1 MAAWCELCMGV
12 MNPCPLGSE
21 KAPLSYG
28 VEVVGGGETASRAQ
42 SGKWSCFSWSVSGKE
57 THIPAQIPRELG
69 DVVQEGGKPCS
80 LLFPM
85 MDTSTLSRR
94 EQSLIVLF
102 HPHSTLGGLL
112 GLFIFPSHLRNR
124 RLWEGKYLVYRYI
137 ESVAESSLR
146 YLPQS
151 SVEPMS
157 LGSATQHLLLDYCHN
172 PLIIFRLLKIASGD
186 LTVWVTPFPEIQ
198 GWACDPR
205 WPIRVFHA
213 LHLSYWF
220 RHRHMTQTGRVRFF
234 SGIFAKT
241 LKK

>member
-28 VEVVGGGETASRAQ
+28 VEVVGGGETASRTQ
-42 SGKWSCFSWSVSGKE
+42 RSGKWSCFSWSVSGKE

-157 LGSATQHLLLDYCHN
+157 LGSATQHLLLDYCHKPTYN
-172 PLIIFRLLKIASGD
+172 FSTAQDCFRWPYALGD
-186 LTVWVTPFPEIQ
+186 SIPW
-198 GWACDPR
+198 DPR
-205 WPIRVFHA
+205 LSMWPKMANQSISCPAPQLLV
-213 LHLSYWF
+213 
-220 RHRHMTQTGRVRFF
+220 QT
-234 SGIFAKT
+234 
-241 LKK
+241 